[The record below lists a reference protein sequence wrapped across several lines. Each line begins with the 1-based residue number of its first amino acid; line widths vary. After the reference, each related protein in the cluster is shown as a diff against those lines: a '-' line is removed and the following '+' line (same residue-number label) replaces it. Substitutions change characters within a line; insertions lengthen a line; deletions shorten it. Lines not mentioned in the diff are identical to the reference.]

1 MMTTFPLSESMDLL
15 LEVKKRN
22 NSTMARLLPLF
33 PLQLVVF
40 PGSAIP
46 LHIFED
52 RYKEMV
58 GEAEAAGTE
67 FGIVLAKDGGIM
79 NAGCTVLV
87 ESVLKRYPDGRFD
100 VLTRGQRRFLIQTL
114 NQDKEYLRGEVEFY
128 ADDDPESATTELRK
142 QAILALERVRNA
154 LSQVG
159 GAAMDEVPAEPESPP
174 DPDHPFLSFRLAEV
188 VDDLDFRNMLQRSR
202 SESERLRAFAGFTE
216 EYVERKQYAAKMK
229 RAAPTNGFGHRPV
242 SE

>member
-1 MMTTFPLSESMDLL
+1 
-15 LEVKKRN
+15 
-22 NSTMARLLPLF
+22 MARLLPLF

-100 VLTRGQRRFLIQTL
+100 VLTRGQRRFVIQAL

-128 ADDDPESATTELRK
+128 NDEDAESAPPELRK
-142 QAILALERVRNA
+142 QALLALERMRDA
-154 LSQVG
+154 LASVVEAPG
-159 GAAMDEVPAEPESPP
+159 ESDAPP
-174 DPDHPFLSFRLAEV
+174 NPDHPFLSFQLAEA

-202 SESERLRAFAGFTE
+202 SESERLRVFAGFTE
-216 EYVERKQYAAKMK
+216 EYIARKQYTARMK
-229 RAAPTNGFGHRPV
+229 RAAPTNGFGHKPV
-242 SE
+242 SDS

>member
-1 MMTTFPLSESMDLL
+1 
-15 LEVKKRN
+15 
-22 NSTMARLLPLF
+22 MARLLPLC

-46 LHIFED
+46 LHLFED

-67 FGIVLAKDGGIM
+67 FGIVLAKEGGIM

-100 VLTRGQRRFLIQTL
+100 VLTRGQRRFVIQSL
-114 NQDKEYLRGEVEFY
+114 NQDKEYLRGEVDFY
-128 ADDDPESATTELRK
+128 SDDDAESAPPELRQ
-142 QAILALERVRNA
+142 QALLALQRMRDA
-154 LSQVG
+154 LSLTAG
-159 GAAMDEVPAEPESPP
+159 TSGEKPSGETESSP
-174 DPDHPFLSFRLAEV
+174 DPDHPFLSFQLADA

-202 SESERLRAFAGFTE
+202 SETERLRAFAGFTE
-216 EYVERKQYAAKMK
+216 EYVARKRYAARMK
-229 RAAPTNGFGHRPV
+229 RAAPLNGFGHKPV

>member
-1 MMTTFPLSESMDLL
+1 
-15 LEVKKRN
+15 
-22 NSTMARLLPLF
+22 MARLLPLF

-52 RYKEMV
+52 RYREMV
-58 GEAEAAGTE
+58 GEAEASGTE
-67 FGIVLAKDGGIM
+67 FGIVLAKEGGIM

-100 VLTRGQRRFLIQTL
+100 VLTRGQRRFVIQSL

-128 ADDDPESATTELRK
+128 SDDDSESAPPELRK
-142 QAILALERVRNA
+142 QAILALERMRDA
-154 LSQVG
+154 LSLVG
-159 GAAMDEVPAEPESPP
+159 VPGEDAPAGTELPP
-174 DPDHPFLSFRLAEV
+174 DPDHPFLSFQLAEA

-202 SESERLRAFAGFTE
+202 SESERLRVFAGFTE
-216 EYVERKQYAAKMK
+216 EHVARKQYAARMK
-229 RAAPTNGFGHRPV
+229 RAAPTNGFGHKPV
-242 SE
+242 IQ

>member
-1 MMTTFPLSESMDLL
+1 
-15 LEVKKRN
+15 
-22 NSTMARLLPLF
+22 MARLLPLF

-58 GEAEAAGTE
+58 GEAEASGTE

-87 ESVLKRYPDGRFD
+87 ESVVKRYPDGRFD
-100 VLTRGQRRFLIQTL
+100 VLTRGQRRFVIQSL
-114 NQDKEYLRGEVEFY
+114 NQDKEYLRGEVEY
-128 ADDDPESATTELRK
+128 YNDEDAESAPPELRK
-142 QAILALERVRNA
+142 QALLALERMRDA
-154 LSQVG
+154 LASVVEASG
-159 GAAMDEVPAEPESPP
+159 ESDAPP
-174 DPDHPFLSFRLAEV
+174 DPEHPFLSFQLAES

-202 SESERLRAFAGFTE
+202 SESERLRVFAGFTE
-216 EYVERKQYAAKMK
+216 EYIARKQYAARMK
-229 RAAPTNGFGHRPV
+229 RAAPTNGFGHKPV
-242 SE
+242 N

>member
-1 MMTTFPLSESMDLL
+1 
-15 LEVKKRN
+15 
-22 NSTMARLLPLF
+22 MARLLPLF

-67 FGIVLAKDGGIM
+67 FGIVLAKDDGIM

-100 VLTRGQRRFLIQTL
+100 VLTRGQRRFVIQSL

-128 ADDDPESATTELRK
+128 GDDDAESAAPELRRE
-142 QAILALERVRNA
+142 ALLALDRMRDA
-154 LSQVG
+154 LSQDAGVSG
-159 GAAMDEVPAEPESPP
+159 EPESPP
-174 DPDHPFLSFRLAEV
+174 DPDHPFLSFQLAEA

-202 SESERLRAFAGFTE
+202 SESERLRVFAGFTG
-216 EYVERKQYAAKMK
+216 EYVARKQYAARMK
-229 RAAPTNGFGHRPV
+229 RAAPTNGFGHKPV
-242 SE
+242 IQ

>member
-1 MMTTFPLSESMDLL
+1 
-15 LEVKKRN
+15 
-22 NSTMARLLPLF
+22 MARLLPLF

-100 VLTRGQRRFLIQTL
+100 VLTRGQRRFVIQSL
-114 NQDKEYLRGEVEFY
+114 NQDKEYLRGEVDFY
-128 ADDDPESATTELRK
+128 SDDDAESAPPELRQ
-142 QAILALERVRNA
+142 QALLALQRMRDA
-154 LSQVG
+154 LSVTASG
-159 GAAMDEVPAEPESPP
+159 EKPSGEAESSP
-174 DPDHPFLSFRLAEV
+174 DPEHPFLSFQLADA

-202 SESERLRAFAGFTE
+202 SETERLRAFAGFTE
-216 EYVERKQYAAKMK
+216 EYVARKQYAARMK
-229 RAAPTNGFGHRPV
+229 RAAPLNGFGHKPV
-242 SE
+242 NE

>member
-1 MMTTFPLSESMDLL
+1 
-15 LEVKKRN
+15 
-22 NSTMARLLPLF
+22 MARLLPLF

-46 LHIFED
+46 LHVFEE

-79 NAGCTVLV
+79 NAGCTVVV

-100 VLTRGQRRFLIQTL
+100 VLTRGRRRFVIQSL
-114 NQDKEYLRGEVEFY
+114 NQDKEYLRGEVDY
-128 ADDDPESATTELRK
+128 YSDDDAESASPELRK
-142 QAILALERVRNA
+142 QAILALQRMRDA
-154 LSQVG
+154 LSLVA
-159 GAAMDEVPAEPESPP
+159 GASDADAAETPP
-174 DPDHPFLSFRLAEV
+174 DLDHPFLSFQLAEA
-188 VDDLDFRNMLQRSR
+188 VDDLDFRNVLQRSR
-202 SESERLRAFAGFTE
+202 SETERLRAFAGFTD
-216 EYVERKQYAAKMK
+216 EYVARKRYAAKMK
-229 RAAPTNGFGHRPV
+229 RAAPMNGFGHKPM